1 VIKTRQIE
9 MTAVGDGQARNPW
22 SSFVQENERQMSSND
37 SDPSLFEKMGK
48 KFSELFHSKPN
59 EKKTR
64 INTIDL
70 CYESVYA
77 IVNRIA
83 ADKMCYDD
91 SIIYNV
97 ISDVD
102 AVITS
107 KNISSY
113 SEVLAMHNYGQT
125 LIVELMQY
133 IEKEWEAENSVFAKL
148 EADKECMREY
158 FVMVS
163 QGVENSKLFVATM
176 ERTLEKVTVSGNQF
190 LYFISDDSNI
200 IDFDFLNKELVL

>member
-1 VIKTRQIE
+1 
-9 MTAVGDGQARNPW
+9 
-22 SSFVQENERQMSSND
+22 
-37 SDPSLFEKMGK
+37 
-48 KFSELFHSKPN
+48 
-59 EKKTR
+59 
-64 INTIDL
+64 
-70 CYESVYA
+70 
-77 IVNRIA
+77 
-83 ADKMCYDD
+83 MCYDD
-91 SIIYNV
+91 SIVYNV

-148 EADKECMREY
+148 KADKECMREY

-163 QGVENSKLFVATM
+163 QGLENSKLFVATM
-176 ERTLEKVTVSGNQF
+176 ERTLEKVAVSGNHF
-190 LYFISDDSNI
+190 LYFNSDDISDI
-200 IDFDFLNKELVL
+200 IDFDF